1 MLFLPKKLRNQKKRI
16 MKAQVIEVLN
26 TIYDPEIP
34 VNIWELGFIYKL
46 EVNENND
53 VYILMTLTAPNCPV
67 AESLPMEVQTR
78 VQMIPGVNKVVV
90 DVTFDPPW
98 TMDRM
103 TEAAKMELGLL
114 Y

>member
-1 MLFLPKKLRNQKKRI
+1 

-26 TIYDPEIP
+26 SIYDPEIP

-46 EVNENND
+46 EVNDNND

-90 DVTFDPPW
+90 DVTFDPPR

>member
-1 MLFLPKKLRNQKKRI
+1 
-16 MKAQVIEVLN
+16 MKTKVIEVLN
-26 TIYDPEIP
+26 SIYDPEIP

-46 EVNENND
+46 EVNEHND

-78 VQMIPGVNKVVV
+78 VSKIPGVGNVNVE
-90 DVTFDPPW
+90 VTFDPPW
-98 TMDRM
+98 DMDRM

-114 Y
+114 

>member
-1 MLFLPKKLRNQKKRI
+1 MEREKVI
-16 MKAQVIEVLN
+16 QVLQD
-26 TIYDPEIP
+26 IYDPEIP

-46 EVNENND
+46 EVNAHND

-78 VQMIPGVNKVVV
+78 VQMLQGVNKVVV

-98 TMDRM
+98 EMSMMSD
-103 TEAAKMELGLL
+103 AAKIELGLF
-114 Y
+114 

>member
-1 MLFLPKKLRNQKKRI
+1 
-16 MKAQVIEVLN
+16 MKNKVIEVLN
-26 TIYDPEIP
+26 SIYDPEIP

-46 EVNENND
+46 EVNANND

-78 VQMIPGVNKVVV
+78 VQMIPGVNNVVV

-98 TMDRM
+98 TMECM
-103 TEAAKMELGLL
+103 TEAAKMELGLI
-114 Y
+114 

>member
-1 MLFLPKKLRNQKKRI
+1 
-16 MKAQVIEVLN
+16 MKEKVIEVLN
-26 TIYDPEIP
+26 SIYDPEIP

-46 EVNENND
+46 EVNKNND

-67 AESLPMEVQTR
+67 AESLPMEVKTK
-78 VQMIPGVNKVVV
+78 VAMIPGVNKVTV

-98 TMDRM
+98 EMDMM
-103 TEAAKMELGLL
+103 TEAAKLELGLI

>member
-1 MLFLPKKLRNQKKRI
+1 MREK
-16 MKAQVIEVLN
+16 VIEVLQN
-26 TIYDPEIP
+26 IYDPEIP

-46 EVNENND
+46 EVNQNND

-67 AESLPMEVQTR
+67 AESLPMEVKTR
-78 VQMIPGVNKVVV
+78 VSMIPGVSQVVV

-98 TMDRM
+98 EMDMM
-103 TEAAKMELGLL
+103 TEAAKLELGLI

>member
-1 MLFLPKKLRNQKKRI
+1 
-16 MKAQVIEVLN
+16 MKEKVTEVLQS
-26 TIYDPEIP
+26 IYDPEIP

-67 AESLPMEVQTR
+67 AETLPTEVETK
-78 VQMIPGVNKVVV
+78 VKEIPGVGN
-90 DVTFDPPW
+90 VTIELTFEPAWD
-98 TMDRM
+98 
-103 TEAAKMELGLL
+103 TEMMSESAKIELNLL

>member
-1 MLFLPKKLRNQKKRI
+1 
-16 MKAQVIEVLN
+16 MKTKVIEVLN
-26 TIYDPEIP
+26 SIYDPEIP

-46 EVNENND
+46 EVNDHND

-78 VQMIPGVNKVVV
+78 VSMIPGVGKVTV

-98 TMDRM
+98 NMDMM
-103 TEAAKMELGLL
+103 TEAAKLELDLI

>member
-1 MLFLPKKLRNQKKRI
+1 
-16 MKAQVIEVLN
+16 MKTKVIEVLN
-26 TIYDPEIP
+26 SIYDPEIP

-46 EVNENND
+46 EVNDHND

-78 VQMIPGVNKVVV
+78 VSMIPGVGKVTV

-98 TMDRM
+98 NMDMM
-103 TEAAKMELGLL
+103 TEAAKLELDLI
-114 Y
+114 